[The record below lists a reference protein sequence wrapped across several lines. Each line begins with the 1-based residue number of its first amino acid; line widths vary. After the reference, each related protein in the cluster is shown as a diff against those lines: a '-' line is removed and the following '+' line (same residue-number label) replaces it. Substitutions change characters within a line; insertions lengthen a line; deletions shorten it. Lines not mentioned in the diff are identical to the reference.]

1 MLGNDIVDLNLAKIQ
16 SNWQRK
22 GYLDKIFNAN
32 EKLLIFSAENP
43 DRMVWLL
50 WSMKEAA
57 YKIHNRKT
65 GIREYA
71 PKKLACSLLLEAD
84 LTLGIVN
91 IDEVLYFTKSSIN
104 SAYLHTISSSIQHQ
118 LDEIKISIYE
128 FPYHPLNFKD
138 TKPVCV
144 SHHGKYLALIY

>member
-1 MLGNDIVDLNLAKIQ
+1 MVGNDIVDLNLAKIQ

-22 GYLDKIFNAN
+22 GYLDKIFNSN
-32 EKLLIFSAENP
+32 EKLLVSSAEDP
-43 DRMVWLL
+43 DVMVWLL

-71 PKKLACSLLLEAD
+71 PKKLACSMLQKTD

-91 IDEVLYFTKSSIN
+91 IDEVMYFTKSSIN
-104 SAYLHTISSSIQHQ
+104 SAYVHSISSFTPHQ

-128 FPYHPLNFKD
+128 LPNHPSNYRE
-138 TKPVCV
+138 TKPGCI
-144 SHHGKYLALIY
+144 SHHGKYLALAY